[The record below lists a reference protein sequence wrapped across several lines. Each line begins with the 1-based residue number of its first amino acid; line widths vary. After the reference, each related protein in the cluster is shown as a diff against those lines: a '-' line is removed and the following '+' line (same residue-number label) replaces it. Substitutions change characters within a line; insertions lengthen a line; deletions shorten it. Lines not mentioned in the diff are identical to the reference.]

1 MKKTID
7 VYEHMGEIL
16 KGVKSGVLIT
26 GKADDK
32 VNSMTISWG
41 MIGIEWGKPIFVTF
55 IRENRFTRSL
65 IEKTGEF
72 TVSIPIDDSAKK
84 ILGFCGSKSGR
95 DIDKAK
101 EIGLTYEEPEMT
113 SVPGVK
119 ELPLTLECKVVYKQA
134 QDMNAMTEENKAK
147 FYPQDVD
154 SLFTG
159 SNKDTHV
166 AYYGEIVHF
175 QRFGEALR
183 SVQEQLD
190 EKNFYAF
197 NPSFDCPCEASCK
210 NS

>member
-1 MKKTID
+1 MQNRRKAKMKKKID

-16 KGVKSGVLIT
+16 KRVKSGVLIT

-41 MIGIEWGKPIFVTF
+41 MVGIEWGKPIFVTF

-65 IEKTGEF
+65 IEKTCEF
-72 TVSIPIDDSAKK
+72 TVSIPVDDSAKK
-84 ILGFCGSKSGR
+84 ILSFCGSKSGR
-95 DIDKAK
+95 DVDKAK
-101 EIGLTYEEPEMT
+101 ELGFTYEEPEMT

-119 ELPLTLECKVVYKQA
+119 ELPLTLECKIAYKQA
-134 QDMNAMTEENKAK
+134 QDMNAMTEENRAK

-166 AYYGEIVHF
+166 AYYGEIVNAYVI
-175 QRFGEALR
+175 E
-183 SVQEQLD
+183 
-190 EKNFYAF
+190 
-197 NPSFDCPCEASCK
+197 
-210 NS
+210 

>member
-41 MIGIEWGKPIFVTF
+41 MVGIEWGKPIFVTF

-95 DIDKAK
+95 
-101 EIGLTYEEPEMT
+101 
-113 SVPGVK
+113 
-119 ELPLTLECKVVYKQA
+119 
-134 QDMNAMTEENKAK
+134 
-147 FYPQDVD
+147 
-154 SLFTG
+154 
-159 SNKDTHV
+159 H
-166 AYYGEIVHF
+166 
-175 QRFGEALR
+175 
-183 SVQEQLD
+183 
-190 EKNFYAF
+190 
-197 NPSFDCPCEASCK
+197 
-210 NS
+210 

>member
-7 VYEHMGEIL
+7 VYEHMGEVL

-41 MIGIEWGKPIFVTF
+41 MVGIEWGKPIFVTF

-95 DIDKAK
+95 VDYGNFGRICA
-101 EIGLTYEEPEMT
+101 
-113 SVPGVK
+113 
-119 ELPLTLECKVVYKQA
+119 
-134 QDMNAMTEENKAK
+134 NAMDRGIENIFA
-147 FYPQDVD
+147 Y
-154 SLFTG
+154 
-159 SNKDTHV
+159 SNDMVIFLISFSKKIDILVSFCADLIGHI
-166 AYYGEIVHF
+166 IV
-175 QRFGEALR
+175 
-183 SVQEQLD
+183 
-190 EKNFYAF
+190 
-197 NPSFDCPCEASCK
+197 NPDRPSTW
-210 NS
+210 